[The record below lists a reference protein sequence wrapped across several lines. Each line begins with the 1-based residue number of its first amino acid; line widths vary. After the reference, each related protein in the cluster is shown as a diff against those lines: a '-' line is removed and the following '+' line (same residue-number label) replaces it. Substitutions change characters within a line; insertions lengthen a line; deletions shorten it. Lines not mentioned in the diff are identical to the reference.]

1 METKPFSCSDCQKR
15 FGSGRDVDVHWNAQ
29 HRAPN
34 QLGRCEHCGLD
45 RDLALAMLGEQHGEN
60 KDLATVLLRSCK
72 PFDHAAMGVA

>member
-1 METKPFSCSDCQKR
+1 METSAFPCSDCGER
-15 FGSGRDVDVHWNAQ
+15 FNSGRDADVHWNTQ
-29 HRAPN
+29 HCAFD

-60 KDLATVLLRSCK
+60 KDLATLVLRSCK